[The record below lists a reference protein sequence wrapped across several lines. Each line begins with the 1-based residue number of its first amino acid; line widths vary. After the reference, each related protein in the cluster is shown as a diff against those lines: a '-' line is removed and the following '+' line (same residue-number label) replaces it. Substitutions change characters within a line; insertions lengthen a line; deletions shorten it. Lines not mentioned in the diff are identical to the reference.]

1 MRITIPDEELK
12 TRLEERTKINV
23 KKQLL
28 AEFIEYLEADVGQ
41 WISDNLKSFER
52 KLREEGRLLQP

>member
-1 MRITIPDEELK
+1 MRIMIPDEELK
-12 TRLEERTKINV
+12 ARLEERMNIRV

-28 AEFIEYLEADVGQ
+28 MEFIEYLEVDMGQ

-52 KLREEGRLLQP
+52 KLREEGRI

>member
-12 TRLEERTKINV
+12 TRLEERMNIKV

-28 AEFIEYLEADVGQ
+28 TEFIEYLEADMGQ

-52 KLREEGRLLQP
+52 KLREEGRL

>member
-1 MRITIPDEELK
+1 MIPDEELK
-12 TRLEERTKINV
+12 ARLEERMNIRV

-28 AEFIEYLEADVGQ
+28 MEFIEYLEVDMGQ

-52 KLREEGRLLQP
+52 KLREEGRI

>member
-1 MRITIPDEELK
+1 MRITVPDEELK
-12 TRLEERTKINV
+12 ARLEERMKIKV

-28 AEFIEYLEADVGQ
+28 TEFIEYLEVDIGQ

-52 KLREEGRLLQP
+52 KLREEGRL